1 MSKTVKAWTTR
12 SPVRRV
18 LCVDQHGRG
27 FSTPGHCSHA
37 ASEANLKQ
45 WTGQLMRSLINLLN
59 FTIVES
65 LDCKLPHV
73 GAQHTPESQTT
84 RLRSH
89 ESKNS
94 EMSFEL
100 LIWAVCFGQVIS
112 LAGVRRGRAGR
123 QIPHYDILADQMTIN
138 WLLVISWVP
147 AETQPWPSLHMVFYS
162 NQSFLILLLSVRPNG
177 TTPFYLLVVFCY
189 NNLLIR
195 ITGEIKK

>member
-1 MSKTVKAWTTR
+1 
-12 SPVRRV
+12 VRRV
-18 LCVDQHGRG
+18 LCVDQHGLG

-45 WTGQLMRSLINLLN
+45 WTGQLTRLLINLLD
-59 FTIVES
+59 FTIVQS
-65 LDCKLPHV
+65 LDCKLPQV

-84 RLRSH
+84 RLHFR

-94 EMSFEL
+94 EIVSSFWFERSVL
-100 LIWAVCFGQVIS
+100 VKWFRSPVYG
-112 LAGVRRGRAGR
+112 GAGR

-138 WLLVISWVP
+138 WLLAISWVP
-147 AETQPWPSLHMVFYS
+147 AETQPWPSLHMAFYS
-162 NQSFLILLLSVRPNG
+162 NQSFLILLLSVRPIG